1 MSRIE
6 SPYIQQYPN
15 PDVAEDSGKV
25 TGALVVLWIFGV
37 LNLLVGAVL
46 LADPGLLGLGQ
57 LKELPPAVTL
67 GLAIFSL
74 AWGGTYIAM
83 AVLMHTR
90 KSVGAAKAALVL
102 ASIELALGVLSF
114 NLINIG
120 LNVLKVWLIKRGA
133 DALELIRARV
143 DAGDQQ
149 NVMTEWYHAFV
160 PLLVEVARADG
171 NISSEEVASLKQ
183 QLDRMNVSDLEREML
198 FKRAVEHPIPLPRLV
213 DRYRSASA
221 RAQMAWAEDRLIQAL
236 VLMAA
241 ADRVIHPAE
250 RRVLGEIASAMGYPA
265 QSLDAKLRQAESQMK
280 AASPQEARE
289 LFGLP
294 ADASRE
300 QIDARYRELLQQND
314 PAEFAHLGSDVVAQ
328 IQENR
333 QAVEQSYRLLLQPA

>member
-1 MSRIE
+1 MSQIE
-6 SPYIQQYPN
+6 SPYLQRNPN
-15 PDVAEDSGKV
+15 PDVSEDSGKV

-46 LADPGLLGLGQ
+46 FTDPGLLGMGQ
-57 LKELPPAVTL
+57 LKELPSGVVT
-67 GLAIFSL
+67 GLAVFSL
-74 AWGGTYIAM
+74 AWGGTYISM
-83 AVLMHTR
+83 AILIQTR
-90 KSVGAAKAALVL
+90 RSVGAAKAALVL
-102 ASIELALGVLSF
+102 ASIELILGVMSF
-114 NLINIG
+114 NLITIG
-120 LNVLKVWLIKRGA
+120 LNVLKVWLIKRGV

-183 QLDRMNVSDLEREML
+183 QLDRMNVSDLERELL
-198 FKRAVEHPIPLPRLV
+198 FKRAVEHPVPLPRLV

-221 RAQMAWAEDRLIQAL
+221 RAEMAWAEDRLIQAL

-241 ADRVIHPAE
+241 ADRVIHPEE

-265 QSLDAKLRQAESQMK
+265 ASLEAKLRQAESQMK
-280 AASPQEARE
+280 ATSPEEARE

-294 ADASRE
+294 ADATRE
-300 QIDARYRELLQQND
+300 QIEARYQELLQQND
-314 PAEFAHLGSDVVAQ
+314 PKEYAHLGSDVVAQ
-328 IQENR
+328 VQENR
-333 QAVEQSYRLLLQPA
+333 QAVEQSYRLLLAPV